1 MSGQSSTTIIKIST
15 AAGIFLFLSLFLFNH
30 LARAEGLQGLISS
43 PLSRQQAGQ
52 QAFIPVEEAFQLSG
66 EIRDN
71 QALIHFTVTPGHY
84 LYKKRFSFIARHSET
99 ILGEPA
105 WPSGKEKFD
114 ENFGEVLEVFD
125 QTITI
130 QLPVSSSQ
138 EIPEIDVRFQGCAEA
153 GLCYPP
159 HTQTLALATSD
170 GSLVPV
176 STISTSD
183 LTSADISDSDSND
196 DSNSYMNSYESTI
209 SEKGFIASLLL
220 FLLAGIGLT
229 FTPCVLPM
237 VPILSSILVGNSTA
251 SRPKI
256 ISLTLTYILSMSLT
270 FAVAGTLMGL
280 FGASLNLQAKLQSPW
295 LLGPFAALFVLLAL
309 SMFGLYELQLPEKLR
324 NKLGNSDQSQGKLSG
339 AMMMGV
345 LSALVV
351 SPCVSAPLAGALIY
365 IGTTG
370 DALLGGLSL
379 FALGLGMGLPLLL
392 IGIGGRHL
400 LPKAGQW
407 MDSVKIFF
415 GFLLLAVAIWMLER
429 VIPGPVTLLLWGSL
443 FTGCGVRLGAMN
455 LQPKK
460 NWAIASQALGIIFL
474 VYGGCLIVGAARG
487 NTDPLQPLA
496 ATVSTDPASTTTP
509 ANSRLVFTKT
519 HSVTE
524 LNELLQQATLQE
536 LPVMVDVYADWC
548 LSCKVMERTVFPDPD
563 VRPLLE
569 QLQLLKLDITDNTE
583 HHQTWLNNY
592 QLFGPPALL
601 FFDPSGQEISHIR
614 TLGEIQ
620 APALASKLKK
630 LLSDQ

>member
-1 MSGQSSTTIIKIST
+1 M
-15 AAGIFLFLSLFLFNH
+15 FLFLSLFLFSQ
-30 LARAEGLQGLISS
+30 LLRAEGLQGLISS
-43 PLSRQQAGQ
+43 SPSGQ
-52 QAFIPVEEAFQLSG
+52 QTFISVEEAFQLSG
-66 EIRDN
+66 EIRDS
-71 QALIHFTVTPGHY
+71 QALVHFAVTPGHY
-84 LYKKRFSFIARHSET
+84 LYKKRFSFTARHSET
-99 ILGEPA
+99 TLGEPVY
-105 WPSGKEKFD
+105 PSGKEKFD
-114 ENFGEVLEVFD
+114 ENFGELLEVFD
-125 QTITI
+125 QNITI
-130 QLPVSSSQ
+130 QLPISSSQ
-138 EIPEIDVRFQGCAEA
+138 DIPEIDVRFQGCAEA

-159 HTQTLALATSD
+159 HTKTLALAASD
-170 GSLVPV
+170 DSFVPV
-176 STISTSD
+176 STIRSPGSTS
-183 LTSADISDSDSND
+183 AAASDSY
-196 DSNSYMNSYESTI
+196 SNSYLNSYESTI
-209 SEKGFIASLLL
+209 SEKSFVASLLL

-256 ISLTLTYILSMSLT
+256 ISLTLAYILSMSLT
-270 FAVAGTLMGL
+270 FTIAGTLMGL

-295 LLGPFAALFVLLAL
+295 LIGPFAALFVLLAL

-324 NKLGNSDQSQGKLSG
+324 NKLGNSGQSQGKLSG
-339 AMMMGV
+339 AMIMGV

-407 MDSVKIFF
+407 MDSVKTFF

-429 VIPGPVTLLLWGSL
+429 VIPGPITLLLWGSL
-443 FTGCGVRLGAMN
+443 LIGAGTRLGAIN
-455 LQPKK
+455 FQTKK
-460 NWAIASQALGIIFL
+460 GRAIASQALGIILL
-474 VYGGCLIVGAARG
+474 VYGGSLIVGAAKG

-496 ATVSTDPASTTTP
+496 APVLTDPASTISPGTRS
-509 ANSRLVFTKT
+509 ANNRLVFTKT

-524 LNELLQQATLQE
+524 LDNLLQQAALKKQ
-536 LPVMVDVYADWC
+536 PIMVDVYADWC
-548 LSCKVMERTVFPDPD
+548 LSCKVIERTVFPHPD

-569 QLQLLKLDITDNTE
+569 QLQLFKLDITDNTRQ
-583 HHQTWLNNY
+583 HQAWLNDY

-601 FFDPSGQEISHIR
+601 FFDSSGQEISQIR

-620 APALASKLKK
+620 APTLASKLKT
-630 LLSDQ
+630 LLSGQ

>member
-1 MSGQSSTTIIKIST
+1 M
-15 AAGIFLFLSLFLFNH
+15 FLFLSLFLFNH
-30 LARAEGLQGLISS
+30 LVRAEGLQGLISS
-43 PLSRQQAGQ
+43 SLSGQQAGQ

-66 EIRDN
+66 EIQDN

-114 ENFGEVLEVFD
+114 ENFGELLEVFD
-125 QTITI
+125 QSMTI

-138 EIPEIDVRFQGCAEA
+138 DIPEIDVRFQGCAEA

-170 GSLVPV
+170 GSSISF
-176 STISTSD
+176 STINTSD
-183 LTSADISDSDSND
+183 LTSADISDS

-209 SEKGFIASLLL
+209 SEKGFVASLLL

-237 VPILSSILVGNSTA
+237 VPILSSILVGNSTV

-324 NKLGNSDQSQGKLSG
+324 NKLGNSEQSQGKLSG

-429 VIPGPVTLLLWGSL
+429 VIPAPLTLLLWGSL
-443 FTGCGVRLGAMN
+443 LIGCGVRLGAMN
-455 LQPKK
+455 FQPKK
-460 NWAIASQALGIIFL
+460 GWAIASQALGIIFL
-474 VYGGCLIVGAARG
+474 VYGGCLIVGAAKG

-496 ATVSTDPASTTTP
+496 ATASTDSTSATSP
-509 ANSRLVFTKT
+509 ANSPLRFTKT

-524 LNELLQQATLQE
+524 LNELLQQAALQKC
-536 LPVMVDVYADWC
+536 PVIVDVYADWC

-569 QLQLLKLDITDNTE
+569 QVQLLKLDITDNTR
-583 HHQTWLNNY
+583 HHQAWLNDH

-630 LLSDQ
+630 LLSGQ